1 MSASVTNDDPI
12 SQSVNPQD
20 LDKLDQRLQSKAI
33 ELSMTQ
39 KHKSQKSERVLL
51 NAKTNER
58 QNSDIF
64 TDHTVI
70 DQVNLLDES
79 GNLMPPMSTVR
90 GVEISNNDFAIKEE
104 KDEGDIDDKKD
115 K

>member
-1 MSASVTNDDPI
+1 
-12 SQSVNPQD
+12 
-20 LDKLDQRLQSKAI
+20 
-33 ELSMTQ
+33 MTQ

-51 NAKTNER
+51 NAKTHEKL
-58 QNSDIF
+58 SSEIH

-70 DQVNLLDES
+70 DQGNLLDES

-104 KDEGDIDDKKD
+104 KDEGDADDFRDKK
-115 K
+115 